1 MAKIVKPKTL
11 NKDNGYE
18 TFKKGFNNISVA
30 GKKVRRTSNRTKL
43 DKAYKKMSKD
53 LTIQKQ
59 SAVTTDNMLGLQILH
74 AMGCSV
80 YDGSANMSLLSA
92 QTDVEV
98 IENEYIFDTQSVRN
112 LRNSIVEP
120 EDKFSNTDSDPFY
133 TLDDSLPIT
142 IATRNENIKEETE
155 FKVAAVAANV
165 INQNF
170 SSFGTTTK
178 QFK

>member
-1 MAKIVKPKTL
+1 MSKIAKPSKIKNGVGTNVFIRTL
-11 NKDNGYE
+11 NK
-18 TFKKGFNNISVA
+18 IPVA
-30 GKKVRRTSNRTKL
+30 GKKVSRNSNRAKL
-43 DKAYKKMSKD
+43 KMAYEKMSDD

-59 SAVTTDNMLGLQILH
+59 SANVSDNTLGIHILH

-80 YDGSANMSLLSA
+80 HEGYAEMSLLST
-92 QTDVEV
+92 QTDAEI
-98 IENEYIFDTQSVRN
+98 IENENIYEAQSIKNVQ
-112 LRNSIVEP
+112 NSIVEP

-142 IATRNENIKEETE
+142 ILARNESIKQPTE
-155 FKVAAVAANV
+155 FKVSSLVASLTT
-165 INQNF
+165 QNF